1 MENPYQTPSLESQ
14 SSGTECS
21 EQKSKP
27 LRWPA
32 FGCLL
37 TGGLWLTMNVAQ
49 MYILWNLYTAMRTFN
64 DKQATQRVQRINEA
78 FLETSVSI
86 LFGLLAL
93 FIAWSMYSRR
103 NRWTVYCSSIL
114 GMVLCAPAPLAVI
127 IFLRIRRKEVW
138 DSFDK
143 PAKASN
149 LMSGGS

>member
-14 SSGTECS
+14 SSGTESS

-78 FLETSVSI
+78 FFGNVGFHFVWSSGVVYSLVHVFQKKSLDRL
-86 LFGLLAL
+86 LFFYTRHGSLCTRATGSDHFLTHSPQRSLGL
-93 FIAWSMYSRR
+93 
-103 NRWTVYCSSIL
+103 V
-114 GMVLCAPAPLAVI
+114 
-127 IFLRIRRKEVW
+127 
-138 DSFDK
+138 
-143 PAKASN
+143 
-149 LMSGGS
+149 